1 MRRFATSLL
10 LVVALTVT
18 ATVAYPASYEKDANS
33 DASDDAEYIV
43 VPLSHHRPTY
53 YNRYPSSFE
62 GFDGV
67 VDTGDFAPVPARP
80 VYFPSYNPFS
90 WHLSGYLDDLLKR
103 VRDRFSGSWN
113 PFYGGDY
120 LPSGP
125 GFFPVEIPDDSSEDG
140 VTNTTSTVKVIDG
153 HKVVINDTYY
163 TKKTE
168 FGTSIFKVRVI
179 DVKPTDDGSAEA
191 TTPKAPT
198 DVEVGNRNG
207 DDGAESDKEPAA
219 PATDAP
225 KRDTELE
232 SSDEDKTTVDDD
244 NLNTIDTSNVDI
256 DEAKERLA
264 PEEAEESSEKWSGLE
279 SFEAASGPMGAQLV
293 DGSPETT
300 VQRNRENSELLES
313 SSEEDF
319 VEPNV
324 NVPAQSV
331 SNEWPKQDDRQ
342 RIIVSL
348 NRYNDPKFNANQ
360 ERPVGDAPPGSP
372 PASGHDLSNDI
383 AINFRLAADKTVTT
397 NPNAI
402 TFNPMN
408 PPTVVVQ
415 RDPFPVVPGRFPG
428 AVPGGRPA
436 MGFPPQQPVGGGV
449 GFPSNV
455 PFPGFPGGQF
465 PVQPFPMFGAPV
477 PGTNFGLAAVP
488 QNPQIPP
495 YFFGNGQ
502 FRRP

>member
-1 MRRFATSLL
+1 MRRFTTGLL

-18 ATVAYPASYEKDANS
+18 ATVAYPASYEKEKES
-33 DASDDAEYIV
+33 DTSEDAEYIV

-67 VDTGDFAPVPARP
+67 VDTGDFAPIPARP

-113 PFYGGDY
+113 PFYGGEFA
-120 LPSGP
+120 PSGP
-125 GFFPVEIPDDSSEDG
+125 GVWPVEIPDDSSEDG
-140 VTNTTSTVKVIDG
+140 VTNSTSTVKVIDG

-179 DVKPTDDGSAEA
+179 DVKPTDGDSDEVS
-191 TTPKAPT
+191 TSPKAPT

-207 DDGAESDKEPAA
+207 DDDDAAKAPAA
-219 PATDAP
+219 PSTDAP

-232 SSDEDKTTVDDD
+232 SSDEEKTTADDD
-244 NLNTIDTSNVDI
+244 NLNTIDDMEI
-256 DEAKERLA
+256 DEVKANNGKEA
-264 PEEAEESSEKWSGLE
+264 TEDKPEWSLLE
-279 SFEAASGPMGAQLV
+279 SFEGASHPSEDLV
-293 DGSPETT
+293 EDSPEITI
-300 VQRNRENSELLES
+300 QRNRGNSELLES
-313 SSEEDF
+313 SSEEE
-319 VEPNV
+319 VESNV
-324 NVPAQSV
+324 NVPRQPV

-342 RIIVSL
+342 RIIVS
-348 NRYNDPKFNANQ
+348 NRFDNRFNANQ
-360 ERPVGDAPPGSP
+360 ETPVGDAPTV
-372 PASGHDLSNDI
+372 HDLTNDI
-383 AINFRLAADKTVTT
+383 AINFRMATDKSVTA

-408 PPTVVVQ
+408 PPSVIVQ
-415 RDPFPVVPGRFPG
+415 RDPFPGAAPGRYP
-428 AVPGGRPA
+428 PIPGRPA
-436 MGFPPQQPVGGGV
+436 MGFPSPQPGV
-449 GFPSNV
+449 GFPAGGS
-455 PFPGFPGGQF
+455 FPGFPGQGNPFPGGQF
-465 PVQPFPMFGAPV
+465 PLQPFPMQQPPLFGV
-477 PGTNFGLAAVP
+477 PTGTNFGLAG
-488 QNPQIPP
+488 QNPF
-495 YFFGNGQ
+495 FFGNAQ

>member
-1 MRRFATSLL
+1 MESSGKFAVFTPNNRRATEMRRFATSLL

-18 ATVAYPASYEKDANS
+18 ATVAYPASYEKESNS

-191 TTPKAPT
+191 TTPKHRPMLRWAI
-198 DVEVGNRNG
+198 V
-207 DDGAESDKEPAA
+207 
-219 PATDAP
+219 
-225 KRDTELE
+225 
-232 SSDEDKTTVDDD
+232 TV
-244 NLNTIDTSNVDI
+244 TMVRSRT
-256 DEAKERLA
+256 
-264 PEEAEESSEKWSGLE
+264 
-279 SFEAASGPMGAQLV
+279 
-293 DGSPETT
+293 
-300 VQRNRENSELLES
+300 RNRLHLRPMRPSAIPS
-313 SSEEDF
+313 
-319 VEPNV
+319 
-324 NVPAQSV
+324 
-331 SNEWPKQDDRQ
+331 W
-342 RIIVSL
+342 
-348 NRYNDPKFNANQ
+348 NRAM
-360 ERPVGDAPPGSP
+360 
-372 PASGHDLSNDI
+372 
-383 AINFRLAADKTVTT
+383 KT
-397 NPNAI
+397 
-402 TFNPMN
+402 
-408 PPTVVVQ
+408 
-415 RDPFPVVPGRFPG
+415 
-428 AVPGGRPA
+428 
-436 MGFPPQQPVGGGV
+436 
-449 GFPSNV
+449 
-455 PFPGFPGGQF
+455 
-465 PVQPFPMFGAPV
+465 
-477 PGTNFGLAAVP
+477 
-488 QNPQIPP
+488 
-495 YFFGNGQ
+495 
-502 FRRP
+502 RRRWTMTI